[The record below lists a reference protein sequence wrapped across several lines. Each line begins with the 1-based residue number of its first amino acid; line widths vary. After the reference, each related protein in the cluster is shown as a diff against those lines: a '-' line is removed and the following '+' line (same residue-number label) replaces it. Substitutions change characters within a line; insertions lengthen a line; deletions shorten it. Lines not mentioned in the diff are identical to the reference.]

1 MKQNIMSC
9 KRTMHASAD
18 RDIDMVMLYEGR
30 DYEHYIRPGKHLG
43 RKLRLSSIPYNYV
56 VTNEQVFEGLEWKS
70 PIGLLKPLTT
80 RGKVTFENVRYA
92 GGYGWKEATLKSQL
106 GVDCTALG
114 PRVFVTPD
122 MSCR

>member
-1 MKQNIMSC
+1 
-9 KRTMHASAD
+9 MHASAD

>member
-18 RDIDMVMLYEGR
+18 RDIDIFMFYEGR
-30 DYEHYIRPGKHLG
+30 DYEHYIRPGKHLC

-70 PIGLLKPLTT
+70 PID
-80 RGKVTFENVRYA
+80 Y
-92 GGYGWKEATLKSQL
+92 
-106 GVDCTALG
+106 
-114 PRVFVTPD
+114 
-122 MSCR
+122 